1 MTVSE
6 ATGMTTETMTNAGL
20 IQMANRWIVA
30 GHGVALAF
38 VIQTWGSSPRPVGS
52 VMVVRDDMTV
62 EGSVSGGCVE
72 GAVIDAAMDSLAAGI
87 GQRLDF
93 GVADAAAWEVG
104 LSCGGRIAVLVT
116 PVAAGGLSAGDLTVL
131 ADATAARQAGAVTL
145 DAKTGAMMGAMMGAQ
160 MGAQM
165 GASYGDGGTASELS
179 GDETV
184 FTFRHV
190 PPRRLFVIG
199 GVHITQFLAP
209 MARQAGYDVVVIDP
223 RAVFNTEGR
232 FPGLKRLTAW
242 PDEALAELP
251 PDERTAIVTLT
262 HDPKIDDPGLLA
274 ALASKAFY
282 IGCLGSR
289 RTHAARCDR
298 LREAG
303 FSDSDL
309 ARLHGPVGLDIGAR
323 TPAEIAVSI
332 LAQMIAVERRD
343 AVA

>member
-1 MTVSE
+1 MGGGSGIT
-6 ATGMTTETMTNAGL
+6 ANTN
-20 IQMANRWIVA
+20 
-30 GHGVALAF
+30 
-38 VIQTWGSSPRPVGS
+38 S
-52 VMVVRDDMTV
+52 
-62 EGSVSGGCVE
+62 
-72 GAVIDAAMDSLAAGI
+72 
-87 GQRLDF
+87 
-93 GVADAAAWEVG
+93 DAAA
-104 LSCGGRIAVLVT
+104 
-116 PVAAGGLSAGDLTVL
+116 AAADASAG
-131 ADATAARQAGAVTL
+131 AGSAGSSGSGGGTSPYGGGGVGGGVGVGGGPGVASFNPVGWNL
-145 DAKTGAMMGAMMGAQ
+145 GQGMQPMAM

-343 AVA
+343 AAA

>member
-1 MTVSE
+1 
-6 ATGMTTETMTNAGL
+6 
-20 IQMANRWIVA
+20 
-30 GHGVALAF
+30 
-38 VIQTWGSSPRPVGS
+38 
-52 VMVVRDDMTV
+52 
-62 EGSVSGGCVE
+62 
-72 GAVIDAAMDSLAAGI
+72 MDSLAAGT

-131 ADATAARQAGAVTL
+131 ADAMAARQAGAVTL

>member
-1 MTVSE
+1 MTAIE
-6 ATGMTTETMTNAGL
+6 TTGVTTETITNAGL
-20 IQMANRWIVA
+20 IQTANRWIVA
-30 GHGVALAF
+30 GHGVALAL

-72 GAVIDAAMDSLAAGI
+72 GAVIDAATDSLASGE

-93 GVADAAAWEVG
+93 GVADATAWEVG

-116 PVAAGGLSAGDLTVL
+116 PVAAGGLPASDLATL
-131 ADATAARQAGAVTL
+131 ADSMATRRAGAVTF
-145 DAKTGAMMGAMMGAQ
+145 DAKTGALMGAVIDVNH
-160 MGAQM
+160 
-165 GASYGDGGTASELS
+165 GDGGPASELS
-179 GDETV
+179 GDETI

-190 PPRRLFVIG
+190 PSRRLCVIG

-209 MARQAGYDVVVIDP
+209 MARQAGYDVIVIDP
-223 RAVFNTEGR
+223 RAVFSTEDR

-251 PDERTAIVTLT
+251 SDERTAIVTLT
-262 HDPKIDDPGLLA
+262 HDPKIDDPGLRV

-303 FSDSDL
+303 FSNSDL

>member
-20 IQMANRWIVA
+20 IQTANRWIVA

-72 GAVIDAAMDSLAAGI
+72 GAVIDAAMDSLAAGT

-131 ADATAARQAGAVTL
+131 ADAMAARQAGAVTL
-145 DAKTGAMMGAMMGAQ
+145 DAKTGAM
-160 MGAQM
+160 M

-223 RAVFNTEGR
+223 RAVFNTEAR
-232 FPGLKRLTAW
+232 FPGLRQLTAW

>member
-6 ATGMTTETMTNAGL
+6 ATGMTAETLTNAGL
-20 IQMANRWIVA
+20 IQTANRWIVA

-72 GAVIDAAMDSLAAGI
+72 GAVIDAAMDSLATGA

-93 GVADAAAWEVG
+93 GVADATAWEVG

-116 PVAAGGLSAGDLTVL
+116 PVAAGGLPVDDLAVL
-131 ADATAARQAGAVTL
+131 ADAMAARQAGAVTL
-145 DAKTGAMMGAMMGAQ
+145 DAKTGAMMGAMMDASHGAG
-160 MGAQM
+160 GA
-165 GASYGDGGTASELS
+165 ASELS

-223 RAVFNTEGR
+223 RTVFNTEGR

-262 HDPKIDDPGLLA
+262 HDPKIDDPGLRA
-274 ALASKAFY
+274 ALASKTFY

-289 RTHAARCDR
+289 RTHVARCDR

-343 AVA
+343 AAA

>member
-1 MTVSE
+1 
-6 ATGMTTETMTNAGL
+6 MTTETMTNAGL
-20 IQMANRWIVA
+20 IQTANRWIVA

-72 GAVIDAAMDSLAAGI
+72 GAVIDAAMDSLAAGT

-116 PVAAGGLSAGDLTVL
+116 PVVAGGLSAGDLTVL
-131 ADATAARQAGAVTL
+131 ADAMAARQAGAVTL
-145 DAKTGAMMGAMMGAQ
+145 DAKTGAMMGAM

-251 PDERTAIVTLT
+251 PDGRTAIVTLT